1 MPCPLH
7 TKGLFPVC
15 IFTPFDSHTV
25 ILVAWTLKGSAQG
38 HPMAMIIKIQM
49 VFEFNLIYF
58 SNCLIGILNIS
69 EAIAKTCIACNVQIY
84 IYLDQNH

>member
-1 MPCPLH
+1 
-7 TKGLFPVC
+7 
-15 IFTPFDSHTV
+15 
-25 ILVAWTLKGSAQG
+25 
-38 HPMAMIIKIQM
+38 MALIIKIQM

-84 IYLDQNH
+84 IYLDTTWLTYCLVAIGYH